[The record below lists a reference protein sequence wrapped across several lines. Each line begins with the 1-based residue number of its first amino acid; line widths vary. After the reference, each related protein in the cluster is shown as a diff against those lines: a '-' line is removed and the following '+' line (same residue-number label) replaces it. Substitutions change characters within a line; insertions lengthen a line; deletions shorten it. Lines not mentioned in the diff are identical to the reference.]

1 MLREKAKQIIAET
14 KKGVK
19 PDLGG
24 FYLPPDGIEN
34 LNSNSK
40 NKNKMQGYVSAQTL
54 PNSCKYKLVVKF
66 MAIWFILVSTI

>member
-34 LNSNSK
+34 LNCNS
-40 NKNKMQGYVSAQTL
+40 KNKMQGCVSAQTL
-54 PNSCKYKLVVKF
+54 PNPCKYKNEL
-66 MAIWFILVSTI
+66 